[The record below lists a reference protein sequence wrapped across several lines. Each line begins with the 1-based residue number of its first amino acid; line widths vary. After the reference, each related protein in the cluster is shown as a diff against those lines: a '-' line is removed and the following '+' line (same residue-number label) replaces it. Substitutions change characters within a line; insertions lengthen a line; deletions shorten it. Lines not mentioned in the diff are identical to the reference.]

1 MALISVV
8 GANGV
13 QGLAQIR
20 QALAAGHDVR
30 GISRHRSETLDQEFP
45 QIDFRAADLLDEKT
59 LQPAFEGSD
68 FILVN
73 HPVPLRPR
81 RVEML
86 SAIGRAAKS
95 LGVKRV
101 VYNTAT
107 WIPDKPGDAFSYG
120 DNTAIINALF
130 RTDVPATIFGSVL
143 FMDNLQTNWAKRHI
157 VDENRFHYPHGP
169 SLRANWISLDDVGKV
184 MVHSLDRPDFEGAWM
199 NIGGPERL
207 SPLQVCEILSDV
219 SGRTIRYDPA
229 TPEQFGQ
236 LLAAGLGEAVPA
248 DRKQVFADYI
258 RDFYIYNNTASTK
271 PFEVNFEYVQS
282 RLPDIRF
289 ETMREWAARQNW
301 SPGSKGTGE

>member
-1 MALISVV
+1 MGLISVV

-20 QALAAGHDVR
+20 QALAAGHEVR
-30 GISRHRSETLDQEFP
+30 AISRHRSETLDTLFP
-45 QIDFRAADLLDEKT
+45 DVDFRPADLLDEAS

-68 FILVN
+68 YILVN
-73 HPVPLRPR
+73 HPVPLRPH

-86 SAIGRAAKS
+86 SAIGRAAKA
-95 LGVKRV
+95 LKVRRV

-107 WIPDKPGDAFSYG
+107 WIPDRPGDPFSYG

-130 RTDVPATIFGSVL
+130 RTGAPATVFGSVL

-184 MVHSLDRPDFEGAWM
+184 MVHSLDRPDFEGSWM

-207 SPLQVCEILSDV
+207 SPMQVCEILSQAC
-219 SGRTIRYDPA
+219 GRTIHYDPA
-229 TPEQFGQ
+229 TPEEFGAM
-236 LLAAGLGEAVPA
+236 LAAGLGDAVPA
-248 DRKQVFADYI
+248 PRKQVFADYI
-258 RDFYIYNNTASTK
+258 WDFYVYNNSAPTK
-271 PFEVNFEYVQS
+271 PFEVDFAQVQN
-282 RLPDIRF
+282 RLPDIQF
-289 ETMREWAARQNW
+289 ETMAQWASRQDW
-301 SPGSKGTGE
+301 SPGSKGSGE

>member
-20 QALAAGHDVR
+20 QAIAAGHDVR
-30 GISRHRSETLDQEFP
+30 GISRHRSEMLDQEFP
-45 QIDFRAADLLDEKT
+45 QIDFRAADLLDEQT

-86 SAIGRAAKS
+86 SAIGRAAKR

-101 VYNTAT
+101 IYNTAT

-130 RTDVPATIFGSVL
+130 RTGVPATIFGSVL

-207 SPLQVCEILSDV
+207 SPMQVCEILSDV

-258 RDFYIYNNTASTK
+258 RDFYIYNNTAPAK

-289 ETMREWAARQNW
+289 ETMREWAARQDW

>member
-1 MALISVV
+1 MAIISVV

-20 QALAAGHDVR
+20 QALAAGYDVR
-30 GISRHRSETLDQEFP
+30 GISRHRSDVLDEQFP
-45 QIDFRAADLLDEKT
+45 DIDFRSADLLDEAT
-59 LQPAFEGSD
+59 LAPAFEGSD
-68 FILVN
+68 YILVN

-107 WIPDKPGDAFSYG
+107 WIPDRPGEAFSYG
-120 DNTAIINALF
+120 DNTAICNALF
-130 RTDVPATIFGSVL
+130 RTGAPATVFGSVL
-143 FMDNLQTNWAKRHI
+143 FMDNLQTSWAKRYI
-157 VDENRFHYPHGP
+157 ADEDRFHYPHGRTM
-169 SLRANWISLDDVGKV
+169 LANWISLDDVGKV
-184 MVHSLDRPDFEGAWM
+184 MVHSLTRPDFEGSWM

-207 SPLQVCEILSDV
+207 SPMQVCAILSEV
-219 SGRTIRYDPA
+219 SGREIKYDPA

-236 LLAAGLGEAVPA
+236 MLANGLGDAVPA
-248 DRKQVFADYI
+248 ERKQIFADYI
-258 RDFYIYNNTASTK
+258 RDFYIYNNSAPTK
-271 PFEVNFEYVQS
+271 PFEVNFDYVQS

-289 ETMREWAARQNW
+289 ETMREWAARQDW
-301 SPGSKGTGE
+301 SPGSKGSGE